1 MSRFSSVTHAD
12 FVKAYQ
18 RGEIRVDIDPQ
29 AAARVLSARLMLPFL
44 MMPLIGAGVALVL
57 IGWIYAGLAVIA
69 AGFIA
74 PRLIK
79 RSAPGF
85 LLQNALKDAQLYEE
99 LVRANTLR
107 VVSAEG
113 VTGDE

>member
-1 MSRFSSVTHAD
+1 MTHSE
-12 FVKAYQ
+12 FVAAYF
-18 RGEIRVDIDPQ
+18 RGDVRVEIDPQ
-29 AAARVLSARLMLPFL
+29 AAARVLSARLLLPFL
-44 MMPLIGAGVALVL
+44 MMPVIGAGVALAL
-57 IGWIYAGLAVIA
+57 IGWIYTGLAVIA

-99 LVRANTLR
+99 LVRSNTLR
-107 VVSAEG
+107 VVSAKG
-113 VTGDE
+113 VMGDE

>member
-1 MSRFSSVTHAD
+1 MTHSEFVAAYSRGDV
-12 FVKAYQ
+12 
-18 RGEIRVDIDPQ
+18 RVEIDPQ
-29 AAARVLSARLMLPFL
+29 AAARVLSARLLLPFL
-44 MMPLIGAGVALVL
+44 MMPVIGAGVALAL

-85 LLQNALKDAQLYEE
+85 LLQNALKDAQLYED
-99 LVRANTLR
+99 LVRSNTLR

-113 VTGDE
+113 VMGDE